1 VRYLFFTDLEEKNIL
16 SERPFFQ
23 FNIFDF
29 TTNDAEV
36 LESFG
41 RARYDPATIRERVE
55 EIIYAY
61 KINAY
66 IGEVLR
72 SPSESFTRFVLSE
85 LNMFS
90 GGKKLTAKLVEK
102 FIPTIRRA
110 VQTTLLDM
118 ATRSIRE
125 QAEAPA
131 VGRWLRRLRS
141 QRRTF
146 PTARWGGRVADGRQ
160 DGE

>member
-1 VRYLFFTDLEEKNIL
+1 MRGCLSIL

-41 RARYDPATIRERVE
+41 RARYDPATIRDRVE

-61 KINAY
+61 KITAY

-72 SPSESFTRFVLSE
+72 SPSE
-85 LNMFS
+85 
-90 GGKKLTAKLVEK
+90 
-102 FIPTIRRA
+102 
-110 VQTTLLDM
+110 
-118 ATRSIRE
+118 
-125 QAEAPA
+125 
-131 VGRWLRRLRS
+131 
-141 QRRTF
+141 
-146 PTARWGGRVADGRQ
+146 RQ
-160 DGE
+160 